1 MTLPMEQK
9 AVNGVGWEVQLFTA
23 EGWKTHTKF
32 PTKDKAEGY
41 LWELQEML
49 ANHITTR
56 EYRVYES
63 LA

>member
-1 MTLPMEQK
+1 MTTEQK
-9 AVNGVGWEVQLFTA
+9 AVNGVGWEVQLLTP

-32 PTKDKAEGY
+32 PTRDKAEGN
-41 LWELQEML
+41 LGELQEIL

-63 LA
+63 LEC